1 MRYQKQEI
9 FLGKDLQKK
18 IEKSKIAVVGLG
30 ALGSVVADQLVRAG
44 VKELILIDRDF
55 VEESN
60 LQRQTLYNEED
71 LLKTKADA
79 AKKRLQKINRKTR
92 IKSFAVNLDFKNVF
106 MLDKVDLVI
115 DCTDNL
121 ETRFLINEYC
131 KKKKLPWI
139 YGAVAGG
146 RGFVYNTLNEAC
158 FNCIFRNSIGAAT
171 CSSEGIISPASNIVA
186 SIQVMEAFKILNG
199 NGTKDLI
206 HIDAW
211 NNRIEL
217 IKVKKDVNCNVC
229 KGVYEILEGKKSE
242 KEYEI
247 RMCDTR
253 SIYSIKFKNEINYD
267 KIKKKFD
274 VKIESPVALAI
285 NVLGHEVLVYKYGEV
300 FVRNCNDASVV
311 RKIAAKIGSI

>member
-115 DCTDNL
+115 D
-121 ETRFLINEYC
+121 
-131 KKKKLPWI
+131 
-139 YGAVAGG
+139 
-146 RGFVYNTLNEAC
+146 
-158 FNCIFRNSIGAAT
+158 
-171 CSSEGIISPASNIVA
+171 
-186 SIQVMEAFKILNG
+186 
-199 NGTKDLI
+199 
-206 HIDAW
+206 
-211 NNRIEL
+211 
-217 IKVKKDVNCNVC
+217 
-229 KGVYEILEGKKSE
+229 
-242 KEYEI
+242 
-247 RMCDTR
+247 
-253 SIYSIKFKNEINYD
+253 
-267 KIKKKFD
+267 
-274 VKIESPVALAI
+274 
-285 NVLGHEVLVYKYGEV
+285 
-300 FVRNCNDASVV
+300 
-311 RKIAAKIGSI
+311 